1 MFTRLA
7 LVAVLA
13 ASIPMMGASTADA
26 APGKNRGERAEKVRK
41 GKKARAVKSTA
52 SKSRTTRST
61 KKTKNMV
68 ITTTRRTST
77 SRNGNKS
84 TKVIVVKKYKD
95 NKTHGSKRYMGLGKF
110 PTYFGYGKRK
120 AKRGGACV
128 AAAKSRAGFGKRL
141 IGIKGKK
148 YGAHACD
155 RAMNECRRELKFRK
169 ASGRNPYARCVII
182 SRG

>member
-41 GKKARAVKSTA
+41 GKKARAVKTTA

-68 ITTTRRTST
+68 ITTTRRTAI
-77 SRNGNKS
+77 SRNGDKS

-95 NKTHGSKRYMGLGKF
+95 KAGKRYMGLGKF
-110 PTYFGYGKRK
+110 PTYFGYGKRN
-120 AKRGGACV
+120 AKRGGECV